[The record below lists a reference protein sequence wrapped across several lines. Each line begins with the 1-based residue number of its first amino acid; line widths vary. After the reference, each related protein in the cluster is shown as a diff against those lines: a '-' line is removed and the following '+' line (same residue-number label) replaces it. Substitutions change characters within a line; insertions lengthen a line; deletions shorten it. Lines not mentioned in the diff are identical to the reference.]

1 MAASRTSAARPP
13 AGGKAA
19 LSRSRHLPGKLAQRQ
34 GAAALTL
41 VAREVHR
48 GLARAIAQQRLVPLD
63 DADRVELDLAR
74 LDLVAKPIG
83 ALVDLVG
90 VVRPA
95 VLGVH
100 AVGQEDDD
108 LLQPRVRRPR
118 DAAERRARR
127 QDSEAQA
134 SPMPVLVLP

>member
-41 VAREVHR
+41 VARPWAERRPAPVGLEREPERRQIGGDLVEHALQIGGLVDREVHR
-48 GLARAIAQQRLVPLD
+48 GLARAIAQQGLVPLD

-74 LDLVAKPIG
+74 LDLVAK
-83 ALVDLVG
+83 
-90 VVRPA
+90 
-95 VLGVH
+95 
-100 AVGQEDDD
+100 
-108 LLQPRVRRPR
+108 
-118 DAAERRARR
+118 
-127 QDSEAQA
+127 
-134 SPMPVLVLP
+134 